1 MLCVRILAL
10 LAFLASG
17 CASTGPAPG
26 QASEGPTIH
35 VAGHGMHTGII
46 VRAADLPPRA
56 WPAQR
61 DFPRAE
67 YLELGWGDREYYQA
81 EDFSVWLGLRALLWP
96 TESAVHVVAFSGPIE
111 RAFPSSEIVPLRVS
125 AQGFERLVRF
135 VGETFQP
142 GPEGNGVYL
151 GPGQR
156 ENSSAFYAS
165 ERDFH
170 LLETCNT
177 WIARALREA
186 GLEVSPRRAIT
197 AEGLLSQLR

>member
-1 MLCVRILAL
+1 MLCGRILAL
-10 LAFLASG
+10 LAFLAAG
-17 CASTGPAPG
+17 CAATGPNPGPAPD
-26 QASEGPTIH
+26 GPALY
-35 VAGHGMHTGII
+35 VAGHGMHTGLI

-56 WPAQR
+56 LPAQR

-67 YLELGWGDREYYQA
+67 YLELGWGDREYYRA

-111 RAFPSSEIVPLRVS
+111 RAFPSSEIVRLRVS
-125 AQGFERLVRF
+125 RHGFDRMVAF
-135 VGETFQP
+135 IAATFR
-142 GPEGNGVYL
+142 EDAIRL

-170 LLETCNT
+170 LFETCNT
-177 WIARALREA
+177 WVARALREA
-186 GLEVSPRRAIT
+186 GVEVSPRRAIT

>member
-1 MLCVRILAL
+1 M
-10 LAFLASG
+10 
-17 CASTGPAPG
+17 
-26 QASEGPTIH
+26 
-35 VAGHGMHTGII
+35 
-46 VRAADLPPRA
+46 PPRA

-111 RAFPSSEIVPLRVS
+111 RAFPASEMVPLRVS
-125 AQGFERLVRF
+125 PEGFERMVAF
-135 VGETFQP
+135 IAGTFHDD
-142 GPEGNGVYL
+142 GIRL

-156 ENSSAFYAS
+156 EGSAFYAS
-165 ERDFH
+165 DRRFH
-170 LLETCNT
+170 LFETCNT
-177 WIARALREA
+177 WVARALQEA
-186 GLEVSPRRAIT
+186 GLEVSPRRSIS